1 MTDSPPRLRVAVAQI
16 DTTVG
21 DFEGNAAKILELGR
35 RAESEGAHLVLF
47 PELAVCGYPPRD
59 LVERPAFVTACERT
73 TERLARASGSA
84 LWIFG
89 SLWGNRGA
97 RGRRV
102 FNTAVA
108 ARDGRRVAIY
118 RKRLLPTYDVF
129 DEGRYVEPGDRG
141 LTLRLRGRRV
151 AVTICEDIWNDK
163 TFWKHP
169 LYPTDPVAEL
179 VRGDA
184 RPPRQ
189 HLRLALHAR
198 QEPAAAADDVPH
210 RAALGRAAGA
220 LQSGRRQRRP
230 RLRRRVDGLRRPG
243 TPDRPRGNASRKT
256 SGRSTSR
263 TAAGP
268 PRRRTRRSRAF
279 AGRSCWRFGTTPKSA
294 DSARRCWAS
303 PAASTPR

>member
-59 LVERPAFVTACERT
+59 LVERPAFVTASERT

-89 SLWGNRGA
+89 ALWGNRGA

-163 TFWKHP
+163 TFWKNP

-184 RPPRQ
+184 
-189 HLRLALHAR
+189 
-198 QEPAAAADDVPH
+198 DVH
-210 RAALGRAAGA
+210 
-220 LQSGRRQRRP
+220 
-230 RLRRRVDGLRRPG
+230 V
-243 TPDRPRGNASRKT
+243 NI
-256 SGRSTSR
+256 
-263 TAAGP
+263 
-268 PRRRTRRSRAF
+268 
-279 AGRSCWRFGTTPKSA
+279 SA
-294 DSARRCWAS
+294 
-303 PAASTPR
+303 